1 MRGPG
6 EDKGNWGTK
15 EDRAK
20 GELTGG
26 KGNWGTEGFDR
37 VFRKR
42 RSNTEKYTTFKN
54 VFKII
59 TKN

>member
-42 RSNTEKYTTFKN
+42 RSNTEKYITFKKD
-54 VFKII
+54 V
-59 TKN
+59 